1 MATPTGNH
9 RPYVLVHMAVS
20 LDGSFSGFQPD
31 VSQFYSLAAEWQE
44 DATLVGADTI
54 LAQENELAGADLP
67 GPKEGGPVLAVVDSG
82 CRVSAWNALRDVGH
96 WSRVIALRGN
106 VPSPTHG
113 VEEIVTG
120 GQQVDLAAALAEL
133 RSQHAVQRL
142 RVDSGGN
149 LVGALMAGG
158 LVDEIS
164 LLVHP
169 ALVAD
174 SHRRPWWGGGH
185 AVPTF
190 QLTDLE
196 ARAIGDDIVQLRY
209 RLVW

>member
-1 MATPTGNH
+1 MATPPGNH

-82 CRVSAWNALRDVGH
+82 CRVSAWNTLRDVGH

-196 ARAIGDDIVQLRY
+196 ARAIGDDMVQLRY

>member
-1 MATPTGNH
+1 
-9 RPYVLVHMAVS
+9 MAVS
-20 LDGSFSGFQPD
+20 LDGSVSGFQPD
-31 VSQFYSLAAEWQE
+31 VARFYSLAAEWQE

-54 LAQENELAGADLP
+54 LAQENELADAGLP
-67 GPKEGGPVLAVVDSG
+67 GPKEGGPILAVVDSG
-82 CRVSAWNALRDVGH
+82 YRVSAWNALRDVGH

-106 VPSPTHG
+106 PRPTHG

-120 GQQVDLAAALAEL
+120 GQRVDLPAALAEL
-133 RSQHAVQRL
+133 RSLHAVQRL

-174 SHRRPWWGGGH
+174 MHRRPWWGGGH
-185 AVPTF
+185 AVPVF
-190 QLTDLE
+190 RLTDLK
-196 ARAIGDDIVQLRY
+196 ARAIGDDIAHLRY